1 MSTFRSSL
9 FNFDVRDPVQIVR
22 QTTQLPQT
30 PLDLKDIRVAV
41 LAIGLLVSFPQ
52 MIQFRVE
59 IVMLVTKSIIWPHFT
74 FLWGPSTLWTPH
86 HTYFVVNWWTF
97 SCLHYHYRH
106 HHDHDHHPYHDYR
119 QQPQLPYSLSRRLT
133 SFLGPARMKTI
144 IIMNIEKFTVWFFI
158 TSTARRIVFWV
169 FFLTKTSWD
178 LTINKLS
185 HSWQLGQASKYGDMG
200 QMSILWVQSVLSID
214 IVTFSTRT
222 YWCRVYWIW
231 LFVPYWV
238 FEKCVVDCIGRGA
251 FHTHCTDWWF
261 FHALGR
267 WRKKLSL
274 LICQL

>member
-1 MSTFRSSL
+1 M
-9 FNFDVRDPVQIVR
+9 
-22 QTTQLPQT
+22 
-30 PLDLKDIRVAV
+30 
-41 LAIGLLVSFPQ
+41 
-52 MIQFRVE
+52 
-59 IVMLVTKSIIWPHFT
+59 
-74 FLWGPSTLWTPH
+74 
-86 HTYFVVNWWTF
+86 NWWTF
-97 SCLHYHYRH
+97 FIFALSLS
-106 HHDHDHHPYHDYR
+106 PSSWSPSISWLYR

-133 SFLGPARMKTI
+133 SFLGPARMKAI

-185 HSWQLGQASKYGDMG
+185 HSWQLGQSSKYGDMG

-214 IVTFSTRT
+214 SVTFSTRT
-222 YWCRVYWIW
+222 YWCRAYWIW